1 MNSEINYIDEIYN
14 ILKNS
19 NKKWIFVNNIY
30 KKLISNIDKSLVN
43 NDFQKLFLLNLMI
56 IKYYHKDVNVI
67 YNSDGGFAYI
77 VLGNSDVEVEEED
90 EEEEEQEEEEQ
101 VEEEDEEQVE
111 EEDEEINRNIFVTC
125 PKCSDDEEE
134 NNDEDYNPEDD
145 ETDDDSSTEYNNDD
159 EELLYLLTK
168 DDIIDYAIDNCN
180 NLEIMSFILKYRE
193 DDNNIMHILFA
204 NKKNKEIEKLLN
216 SESINLLIE
225 ENNDGKCPIDY
236 MNNTILKKIMKECI
250 KNNNLLNNDVYDLYG
265 YYYELKKNISYIS
278 ISFSCIIFFLFIDW
292 IKKN

>member
-77 VLGNSDVEVEEED
+77 VLGNSDVEVED

-101 VEEEDEEQVE
+101 EEKEQVE
-111 EEDEEINRNIFVTC
+111 EEDQEINRNIFVTC
-125 PKCSDDEEE
+125 PECSDDEEE

-145 ETDDDSSTEYNNDD
+145 ETDDDSSIEYNNDD

-265 YYYELKKNISYIS
+265 YYYELKTNISYLS
-278 ISFSCIIFFLFIDW
+278 ISFSCIIFFLFMEW
-292 IKKN
+292 INKN

>member
-77 VLGNSDVEVEEED
+77 VLGNSDVEVED

-101 VEEEDEEQVE
+101 VEEEDEKQV
-111 EEDEEINRNIFVTC
+111 EDEEINRNIFVTC
-125 PKCSDDEEE
+125 PECSDDEEE

-265 YYYELKKNISYIS
+265 YYYELKTNILYLS
-278 ISFSCIIFFLFIDW
+278 ISFSCIIFFLFMEW
-292 IKKN
+292 INKN